1 MIERTLSKYLLQSV
15 KKMPVIAITGPR
27 QSGKTTLVKNTFP
40 GYPYETLEDL
50 EVREFAKSDPKG
62 FLLQHPE
69 GLIIDEI
76 QYVPELF
83 SYIQVIVDE
92 KKKNGLFILTGSQNF
107 SLLAGVAQ
115 SLAGRVALYELL
127 PFSNQELLDSPYKM
141 DRYEEY
147 IFKGFYPRIYDQN
160 LSPSSWLS
168 SYIKTYIERDVRQ
181 ILNVGDVSTFQKFI
195 KICAGRTGQIINLS
209 SIGNEIGISYQT
221 VKKWLSIL
229 EATYII
235 FLLPPYYKNFN
246 KRIRK
251 SPKLYFY
258 DSGLA
263 AFLLGIRT
271 SDQINTHYLIG
282 ELFETFILSEIKKQ
296 IFHSGKDIP
305 IYFWRDNNKNE
316 VDCIYESGNKLVGI
330 EIKSG
335 RTIQNSFFAGL
346 NYLKKM
352 TNTSSDNLFLY
363 YGGDE
368 VQTRSYGNIVSWRHI
383 TVSL

>member
-1 MIERTLSKYLLQSV
+1 MIKRTLSKYLLQSA
-15 KKMPVIAITGPR
+15 KSMPVIAITGPR
-27 QSGKTTLVKNTFP
+27 QSGKTTLIKNTFP
-40 GYPYETLEDL
+40 DYPYVTLEDL

-62 FLLQHPE
+62 FLMQHTE

-92 KKKNGLFILTGSQNF
+92 KKKNGLFILTGSHNF
-107 SLLAGVAQ
+107 SLLAGVTQ
-115 SLAGRVALYELL
+115 SLAGRVSLYELL
-127 PFSNQELLDSPYKM
+127 PFSNQELLNSPYKI
-141 DRYEEY
+141 DQYEGY
-147 IFKGFYPRIYDQN
+147 IFNGLYPRIYDKD
-160 LSPSSWLS
+160 LSPTTWLS

-181 ILNVGDVSTFQKFI
+181 ILNVGNLSTFQQFI

-235 FLLPPYYKNFN
+235 FLLPPYYNNFN

-258 DSGLA
+258 DPGLA
-263 AFLLGIRT
+263 SFLLGIRT
-271 SDQINTHYLIG
+271 QDQINTHYLKG

-305 IYFWRDNNKNE
+305 LYFWRDNNENE
-316 VDCIYESGNKLVGI
+316 VDCIYENGNKLVGI

-383 TVSL
+383 TISL

>member
-1 MIERTLSKYLLQSV
+1 
-15 KKMPVIAITGPR
+15 MPVIAITGPR
-27 QSGKTTLVKNTFP
+27 QSGKTTLIKNTFP
-40 GYPYETLEDL
+40 DYPYVTLEDL

-62 FLLQHPE
+62 FLMQHTE

-92 KKKNGLFILTGSQNF
+92 KKKNGLFILTGSHNF
-107 SLLAGVAQ
+107 SLLAGVTQ
-115 SLAGRVALYELL
+115 SLAGRVSLYELL
-127 PFSNQELLDSPYKM
+127 PFSNQELLNSPYKI
-141 DRYEEY
+141 DQYEGY
-147 IFKGFYPRIYDQN
+147 IFNGLYPRIYDKD
-160 LSPSSWLS
+160 LSPTTWLS

-181 ILNVGDVSTFQKFI
+181 ILNVGNLSTFQQFI

-235 FLLPPYYKNFN
+235 FLLPPYYNNFN

-258 DSGLA
+258 DPGLA
-263 AFLLGIRT
+263 SFLLGIRT
-271 SDQINTHYLIG
+271 QDQINTHYLKG

-305 IYFWRDNNKNE
+305 LYFWRDNNENE
-316 VDCIYESGNKLVGI
+316 VDCIYENGNKLVGI

-383 TVSL
+383 TISL